1 VRTGGQNIY
10 FIFYGNWIGNE
21 TAMQLLTE
29 FTSTVGNTPYMRI
42 NSTYADGSGQQASS
56 ALVYGGSVIDASY
69 SHGAIEL
76 TETDIQDIIEDQIL
90 NFSLPHDPQG
100 IYVLVA
106 SQDVS
111 SSATGY
117 CVPGAPPFHGH
128 GVINGADTQYVFL
141 IDPRRCT
148 ALAGGQYFPR
158 VGNDF
163 ETPNGNFSGDAM
175 VLNLAHAFSGLLT
188 DPKDNGWYDRYGLEN
203 ADKCTGTFG
212 QTYTTPNGAP
222 ANVHIGQRD
231 YLLEQNWVNDR
242 KGRCALLP

>member
-1 VRTGGQNIY
+1 MKTYTLTLLLIAAIGFAGSLSPAEAQGPNIPKTNSRILYHNGPVRTGGQNIY

-42 NSTYADGSGQQASS
+42 NSTYTDGSGQQASS

-128 GVINGADTQYVFL
+128 EDSRSRCRPDGT
-141 IDPRRCT
+141 RRR
-148 ALAGGQYFPR
+148 L
-158 VGNDF
+158 
-163 ETPNGNFSGDAM
+163 
-175 VLNLAHAFSGLLT
+175 
-188 DPKDNGWYDRYGLEN
+188 
-203 ADKCTGTFG
+203 
-212 QTYTTPNGAP
+212 
-222 ANVHIGQRD
+222 
-231 YLLEQNWVNDR
+231 
-242 KGRCALLP
+242 